1 MSRAC
6 CLALAAVVGIHA
18 TASADEA
25 TPNNGP
31 LEVKVADG
39 LSLRDPARGIDL
51 AYKVSY
57 PKGDGQDPRHS
68 AATAVERPA
77 FADTG

>member
-1 MSRAC
+1 MCRAC
-6 CLALAAVVGIHA
+6 CLAIAAVVGIHA

-25 TPNNGP
+25 APNNGP
-31 LEVKVADG
+31 LEFKVADG
-39 LSLRDPARGIDL
+39 VSLRDSARGKDL

-57 PKGDGQDPRHS
+57 PKGDGQYPRHS